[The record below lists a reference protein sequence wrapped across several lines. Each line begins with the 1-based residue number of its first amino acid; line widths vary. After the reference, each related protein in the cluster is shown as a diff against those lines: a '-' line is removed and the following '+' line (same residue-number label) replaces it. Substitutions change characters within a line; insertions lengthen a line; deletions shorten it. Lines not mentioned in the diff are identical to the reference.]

1 MAGKAPLLLASVLF
15 AVGAGGL
22 VLSSAERASWG
33 PFEPRNPQPPA
44 RVVIVDAGHPLVNP
58 PSLAELANPP
68 VEALEAAAP
77 QLILAAPTRVPPT
90 PQPTAT
96 PTPIPPLRVFGIS
109 ADDGGVSAA
118 AASETP
124 PPVRIVNVASDDESA
139 ESETSSETETP
150 TPDEGAATGTAVAD
164 AEASETPTPDATE
177 ATGE

>member
-1 MAGKAPLLLASVLF
+1 MAGTAPLLLASVLF

-33 PFEPRNPQPPA
+33 PFEPRNPQPLA

-139 ESETSSETETP
+139 ETSSETETP
-150 TPDEGAATGTAVAD
+150 TPDGGEATGTAVAD